1 MEDLQRHV
9 AMVHHQANE
18 TLLGSL
24 AEKYILEIEEK
35 NSQITELIKQKHSIE
50 SQLQNSANPEQ
61 IRQLQSDLEALIS
74 EYEQVIGERV
84 DKLE

>member
-24 AEKYILEIEEK
+24 AEKYIIEIEEK
-35 NSQITELIKQKHSIE
+35 NSQITELMKQKHSIE
-50 SQLQNSANPEQ
+50 SQL
-61 IRQLQSDLEALIS
+61 
-74 EYEQVIGERV
+74 
-84 DKLE
+84 